1 VTGKQLT
8 VLAQVPT
15 KDITE
20 VKLLTAQKFDCE
32 YNDKMV
38 INNVTRKA

>member
-20 VKLLTAQKFDCE
+20 LLTAQKFDCE